1 MSNKNEEKEIEIN
14 DKNINEKETS
24 ENINNET
31 KHNDTKEESVTLRGK
46 ALEVAN
52 KQIEQLKDK
61 YLRTVAEFDT
71 TEAPL
76 KEKTELVLNGSEKA
90 VCAVLPYLMTLNVLW
105 LTILTMHKQ

>member
-24 ENINNET
+24 EKINNEA
-31 KHNDTKEESVTLRGK
+31 KNNDTKEELTLEEQ
-46 ALEVAN
+46 LEVAN

-61 YLRTVAEFDT
+61 YLRTVAEFENYKSAHLRKRQSWCST
-71 TEAPL
+71 AAKKQFAPY
-76 KEKTELVLNGSEKA
+76 S
-90 VCAVLPYLMTLNVLW
+90 PYLMTLNVLW

>member
-24 ENINNET
+24 ENINNEA
-31 KHNDTKEESVTLRGK
+31 KHNDTKEELTLEEQ
-46 ALEVAN
+46 LEVAN

-61 YLRTVAEFDT
+61 YLRTVAEFDNYKKRT
-71 TEAPL
+71 L
-76 KEKTELVLNGSEKA
+76 KEKTELVLNGSEKQFA
-90 VCAVLPYLMTLNVLW
+90 PYSPYLMTLNVLW